1 MREQWNELKETII
14 ELRDNN
20 GTCTQ
25 QEVCQFLA
33 NLMNVLEA
41 QMEPA
46 ADVVEVVRCKDC
58 KHRPYEDEEGAIYQP
73 DWCDFTCPFLCED
86 SYYNGMPEDDFF
98 CKRGERREDE

>member
-33 NLMNVLEA
+33 NYMNVLEA
-41 QMEPA
+41 QMEQIKGKSLDGITEA
-46 ADVVEVVRCKDC
+46 HEEIG
-58 KHRPYEDEEGAIYQP
+58 YEKGYRDGYAQAI
-73 DWCDFTCPFLCED
+73 ED
-86 SYYNGMPEDDFF
+86 SIEVIRLNTWVGSRITELQTARME
-98 CKRGERREDE
+98 K